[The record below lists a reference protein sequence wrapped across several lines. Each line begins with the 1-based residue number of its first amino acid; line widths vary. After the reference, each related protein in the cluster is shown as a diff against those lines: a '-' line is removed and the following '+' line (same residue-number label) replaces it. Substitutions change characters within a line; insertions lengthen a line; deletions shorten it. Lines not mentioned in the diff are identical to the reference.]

1 MKVRLVSLGCK
12 VNQYEIQALAA
23 LFSERGY
30 AVTEQND
37 ADIVVVNSCTV
48 TSLADRKT
56 RQVVRRLRREMPN
69 SVIALTGCM
78 PQADPEAAAK
88 LSEADIVTGVKDR
101 AKLIGLI
108 ERQLESRERSVSVT
122 PFSADE
128 LFEPLSAEKFS
139 DSFQRAYLKIEDGC
153 DRFCSYCIIPFA
165 RGRVR
170 SRPLNEI
177 TDETRKLVKSGYRE
191 IVLTGINLSRYGA
204 DIGLR
209 LKDAV
214 AACAAAEGDFRIR
227 LGSVEPDLISDED
240 WQALSETPKL
250 CPHFHLAVQSGC
262 DKTLKAMNRH
272 YTMAQFFDTVA
283 AIRKL
288 FSNPSVTADI
298 IVGFPGESDEDF
310 AETCE
315 NIGKLGLL
323 RAHIFEYSP
332 RKGTV
337 AAKRSDQIDPQIKK
351 QRAKQLEAVC
361 SASAAEFARS
371 QAGGTARVLL
381 EATGGGYTDNYLYVS
396 VSSAQNFL
404 PGDFIK
410 VTLTAADGPCCIGEV
425 INADNK

>member
-12 VNQYEIQALAA
+12 VNQYEVQALAS
-23 LFSERGY
+23 LFFEKGY
-30 AVTEQND
+30 TVTDQND
-37 ADIVVVNSCTV
+37 ADIVIINSCTV
-48 TSLADRKT
+48 TSLADRKS

-78 PQADPEAAAK
+78 PQADPDAAAE
-88 LSEADIVTGVKDR
+88 LTEADIVTGVRDR
-101 AKLIGLI
+101 SKLIELI
-108 ERQLESRERSVSVT
+108 ERQLAQRGRNVNVT
-122 PFSADE
+122 PFLPNE
-128 LFEPLSAEKFS
+128 IFEPMSAEKFS

-170 SRPLNEI
+170 SRNLDEI
-177 TDETRKLVKSGYRE
+177 KLETQKLVKSGYRE

-214 AACAAAEGDFRIR
+214 GACASVEGDFRIR
-227 LGSVEPDLISDED
+227 LGSVEPDLISRED
-240 WQALSETPKL
+240 WLALSKTDKL

-272 YTMAQFFDTVA
+272 YTMAQFFDTVS
-283 AIRKL
+283 AIRRL
-288 FSNPSVTADI
+288 FPDPSVTADI
-298 IVGFPGESDEDF
+298 IVGFPGETDEDF
-310 AETCE
+310 NETCE
-315 NIGKLGLL
+315 NIGRLGLL

-337 AAKRSDQIDPQIKK
+337 AAKRSDQIHPQIKK

-361 SASAAEFARS
+361 GASARQFAKS
-371 QAGGTARVLL
+371 QVGRTARVLL

-396 VSSAQNFL
+396 VSSAEKYL

-410 VTLTAADGPCCIGEV
+410 VNLTAADGFCCIGEV
-425 INADNK
+425 LDADH

>member
-23 LFSERGY
+23 LFSEKGY

-37 ADIVVVNSCTV
+37 ADIVVINSCTV

-56 RQVVRRLRREMPN
+56 RQAVRRFRREMPN

-78 PQADPEAAAK
+78 PQADPDAAAK
-88 LSEADIVTGVKDR
+88 LTEADIVTGVKDR
-101 AKLIGLI
+101 AQLVSLI
-108 ERQLESRERSVSVT
+108 EQQLKNRSRSVIVS
-122 PFSADE
+122 PFSADD
-128 LFEPLSAEKFS
+128 LFEPLSAERFS

-153 DRFCSYCIIPFA
+153 DRYCSYCIIPFA

-170 SRPLNEI
+170 SRPLAEI
-177 TDETRKLVKSGYRE
+177 TAETQKLVKSGYRE

-204 DIGLR
+204 DTGLR

-214 AACAAAEGDFRIR
+214 LACAAADGDFRIR
-227 LGSVEPDLISDED
+227 LGSVEPDLISHED
-240 WQALSETPKL
+240 WLALSKADKL

-262 DKTLKAMNRH
+262 DNTLKTMNRH
-272 YTMAQFFDTVA
+272 YTIAQFFDTVST
-283 AIRKL
+283 IRKL
-288 FSNPSVTADI
+288 FSNPSITADI

-310 AETCE
+310 AETCK
-315 NIGKLGLL
+315 NIGELGLL

-337 AAKRSDQIDPQIKK
+337 AARRSDQIDPQVKK
-351 QRAKQLEAVC
+351 QRSKRLEAVC
-361 SASAAEFARS
+361 SASAAEFAQGQVGS
-371 QAGGTARVLL
+371 TARVLL
-381 EATGGGYTDNYLYVS
+381 EATGGGYTDNYLYVT
-396 VSSAQNFL
+396 VSSAENYL
-404 PGDFIK
+404 PGDFIN

-425 INADNK
+425 INADNR

>member
-12 VNQYEIQALAA
+12 VNQYEVQALSA

-37 ADIVVVNSCTV
+37 ADIVVINSCTV

-56 RQVVRRLRREMPN
+56 RQLLRRLRREMPQ
-69 SVIALTGCM
+69 SIIALTGCM

-88 LSEADIVTGVKDR
+88 LTEADIVTGVRDR
-101 AKLIGLI
+101 AKLIDVI
-108 ERQLESRERSVSVT
+108 ERQLENRSRNISVT
-122 PFSADE
+122 PFLTDE

-170 SRPLNEI
+170 SRSLEEI
-177 TDETRKLVKSGYRE
+177 TAETEKLVKSGYRE

-214 AACAAAEGDFRIR
+214 LACAAANGDFRIR
-227 LGSVEPDLISDED
+227 LGSVEPDLISNDD
-240 WQALSETPKL
+240 WQALSKIPKL

-262 DKTLKAMNRH
+262 DRTLKAMNRH
-272 YTMAQFFDTVA
+272 YTMAQFLDTVRT
-283 AIRKL
+283 IRKM
-288 FSNPSVTADI
+288 FSNSSITADI
-298 IVGFPGESDEDF
+298 IVGFPGETDEDF
-310 AETCE
+310 EETCK
-315 NIGKLGLL
+315 NIGELGLL

-337 AAKRSDQIDPQIKK
+337 AAKRGDQIDPQIKK
-351 QRAKQLEAVC
+351 LRSKRLEAIC
-361 SASAAEFARS
+361 DDSAAEFAKGQVGS
-371 QAGGTARVLL
+371 AARVLL
-381 EATGGGYTDNYLYVS
+381 EATGGGYTDNYLYVTL
-396 VSSAQNFL
+396 SSAEKYRT
-404 PGDFIK
+404 GDFIN
-410 VTLTAADGPCCIGEV
+410 VTLTAADRSCCIGEV
-425 INADNK
+425 INADNR